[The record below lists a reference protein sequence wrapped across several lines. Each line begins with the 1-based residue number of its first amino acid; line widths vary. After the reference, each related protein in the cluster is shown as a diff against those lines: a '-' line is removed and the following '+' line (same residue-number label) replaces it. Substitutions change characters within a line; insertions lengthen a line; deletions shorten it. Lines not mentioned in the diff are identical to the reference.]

1 MPNRTYAIRAT
12 WDNEA
17 KVWVAD
23 SDDIP
28 GVAAEAED
36 REALQAKLSALIPE
50 MIELNNVQIDQTQPL
65 EIVIHYH
72 REDRIKL
79 SVAA

>member
-28 GVAAEAED
+28 GIAAEAED
-36 REALQAKLSALIPE
+36 REALLAKLSALIPE
-50 MIELNNVQIDQTQPL
+50 MIELNDFQVDQTQPL

-79 SVAA
+79 PVAA